1 MTNTDPTWTDQD
13 AVALREFLRTN
24 PNFTRKL
31 RTYKHTKEGAQTM
44 EAAALRGARR
54 DGADDIL
61 DGIGKLAGANET
73 EEQTPFIGAE

>member
-1 MTNTDPTWTDQD
+1 MPTDPTWTDQD
-13 AVALREFLRTN
+13 AVALRQFLTTN

-61 DGIGKLAGANET
+61 DGIGKMAGMNEAT
-73 EEQTPFIGAE
+73 EESPYIGDK